1 MALAMGCA
9 PTLATPPTATQAS
22 TATAPLA
29 TALAA
34 TTDTQASAAAAAPT
48 TAPAPPPTLPA
59 NATSITQTP
68 TSVPTV
74 TGGIARTPTSL
85 PAAPPRVSLQ
95 DAVKAAVGRHQG
107 TIGVVVT
114 RIDSGQAFSFNAD
127 RRFTSASLYKLFVLD
142 AAEAAIEAGTLDP
155 SETLTVTSAM
165 AANDPYADLQVGTRT
180 SVDCAL
186 QTMVEMS
193 GNSAADLLLRRLGM
207 STITSRMRALALNH
221 SEINDNGAF
230 TSPGDVAHLLAS
242 VARGEAVNV
251 AASQRMLDL
260 LGAQQHNDR
269 LPAPLPLNV
278 RVAHKT
284 GELPGLR
291 HDAGIVFAPSGK
303 YVLVAMVDDAPSESE
318 ARAAIV
324 DISRSVYAAL
334 EQGAIPEYMGLA
346 PRLAQQ
352 VFRMPDA
359 HGRLPLLGD
368 PRTETAALPQQV
380 NTVADLADPVRA
392 KPELVGDLVALQ
404 HAAATAGT
412 PFWVRSGFRQP
423 EDAEA
428 THAVPTEWILPCPIE
443 QPARVADRPVSASEV
458 ATAQARQVWLGTALA
473 VSDAEAGAPTTP
485 DDSATPVGSWL
496 LGHAAEYGFVPALP
510 ESAVGR
516 ALGREPWTLRWV
528 GRDMAAR
535 LRPVDSREYAERAMA
550 ELRRAE
556 TELAALDPT
565 SARPPAWGLADTCW
579 AIATTSTRG
588 CPSRWYFLGLPLS

>member
-1 MALAMGCA
+1 
-9 PTLATPPTATQAS
+9 
-22 TATAPLA
+22 
-29 TALAA
+29 
-34 TTDTQASAAAAAPT
+34 
-48 TAPAPPPTLPA
+48 
-59 NATSITQTP
+59 
-68 TSVPTV
+68 
-74 TGGIARTPTSL
+74 
-85 PAAPPRVSLQ
+85 
-95 DAVKAAVGRHQG
+95 
-107 TIGVVVT
+107 
-114 RIDSGQAFSFNAD
+114 
-127 RRFTSASLYKLFVLD
+127 
-142 AAEAAIEAGTLDP
+142 
-155 SETLTVTSAM
+155 
-165 AANDPYADLQVGTRT
+165 
-180 SVDCAL
+180 
-186 QTMVEMS
+186 
-193 GNSAADLLLRRLGM
+193 
-207 STITSRMRALALNH
+207 TITSRMRALALNH
-221 SEINDNGAF
+221 SEINDTGAF

-242 VARGEAVNV
+242 VARGEAVNG

-359 HGRLPLLGD
+359 QGRLPLLGD

-380 NTVADLADPVRA
+380 QAVADLAEPMRA
-392 KPELVGDLVALQ
+392 RPELIEDLLALQ

-443 QPARVADRPVSASEV
+443 QPARVADRPVAASEV

-516 ALGREPWTLRWV
+516 AVGREPWTLRWV

-556 TELAALDPT
+556 IELDALNPT
-565 SARPPAWGLADTCW
+565 SARPPPWGPADSCW
-579 AIATTSTRG
+579 ARATTATRG
-588 CPSRWYFLGLPLS
+588 RPSRWYFLGLPLS

>member
-1 MALAMGCA
+1 M
-9 PTLATPPTATQAS
+9 
-22 TATAPLA
+22 
-29 TALAA
+29 
-34 TTDTQASAAAAAPT
+34 
-48 TAPAPPPTLPA
+48 
-59 NATSITQTP
+59 
-68 TSVPTV
+68 VV
-74 TGGIARTPTSL
+74 TSL
-85 PAAPPRVSLQ
+85 
-95 DAVKAAVGRHQG
+95 
-107 TIGVVVT
+107 T
-114 RIDSGQAFSFNAD
+114 SGQSFGVNAD

-165 AANDPYADLQVGTRT
+165 ATNDPYSDLQVGTRT

-193 GNSAADLLLRRLGM
+193 GNSAADVLLRRLGL
-207 STITSRMRALALNH
+207 SNVAARMRALGRDQSA
-221 SEINDNGAF
+221 IADDGAF
-230 TSPGDVAHLLAS
+230 TSPGDVAHLLES
-242 VARGEAVNV
+242 VARGEDVNE

-318 ARAAIV
+318 ARSTIV
-324 DISRSVYAAL
+324 DISRSAYAAL
-334 EQGAIPEYMGLA
+334 EPAGAPLYRGLA

-352 VFRMPDA
+352 VFRTPDA
-359 HGRLPLLGD
+359 QGRLALLGD

-380 NTVADLADPVRA
+380 DTVADLADPIRA
-392 KPELVGDLVALQ
+392 KPELTADLVALQ
-404 HAAATAGT
+404 QAAGAAGE

-428 THAVPTEWILPCPIE
+428 AHAVPTEWILPCPVE
-443 QPARVADRPVSASEV
+443 QPARVADRPVPA
-458 ATAQARQVWLGTALA
+458 AGLAAAQARQVWLGTVIS
-473 VSDAEAGAPTTP
+473 VSDDDAGAPTTP
-485 DDSATPVGSWL
+485 DDSATSVGSWL
-496 LGHAAEYGFVPALP
+496 IGHAAEYGFVPALP
-510 ESAVGR
+510 ESAAAR

-528 GRDMAAR
+528 GREMAAR
-535 LRPVDSREYAERAMA
+535 LRPLLDTPDYADRAMA

-556 TELAALDPT
+556 AELAALDPT

-588 CPSRWYFLGLPLS
+588 CPSRWYFLVLPLS